1 MAENSLETTNR
12 TDLKPFSGFRFG
24 AKHMRLTHVAL
35 LLGSLFFLFSFLIKQ
50 FGEDSSINTWL
61 YFAVEGSRYRLL
73 DPVMLAFSKYGREF
87 VWIPFTA
94 LLWLLGK
101 ERHKECAFLLC
112 PTFILAIVLGEASKY
127 IMAELRP
134 FIVVPAAN
142 ILGPSSLSYS
152 FPSGHAVIVSA
163 GAIVLLMKLE
173 RRISIPLIIE
183 ATLVSYSRVYVGL
196 HWPADIL
203 AGWLLGGFCA
213 TLVTSQ
219 QERLLPI
226 YRFLFDMWKHDN
238 IN

>member
-1 MAENSLETTNR
+1 
-12 TDLKPFSGFRFG
+12 
-24 AKHMRLTHVAL
+24 MRLTDVAL
-35 LLGSLFFLFSFLIKQ
+35 LLGSFFFLFSLLIKQ
-50 FGEDSSINTWL
+50 FGEDFSINIWL
-61 YFAVEGSRYRLL
+61 YLAIGASRYQLL

-112 PTFILAIVLGEASKY
+112 MTFIPAIMLGEASKY
-127 IMAELRP
+127 IMAELRS
-134 FIVVPAAN
+134 FIVVRAAN

-173 RRISIPLIIE
+173 RRISIPLLIE
-183 ATLVSYSRVYVGL
+183 AVVVSYSRVYLGP
-196 HWPADIL
+196 HSPADIL

-219 QERLLPI
+219 QKRLLPI
-226 YRFLFDMWKHDN
+226 YRSLFDMWKHNN
-238 IN
+238 IK